1 MTIQE
6 TRTSSI
12 QTGNNGWISIHI
24 NDPEFSSTTRK
35 SRDASPKVED
45 KAVLPAAC
53 HVFEHA
59 QEMPTPLAERFP
71 RLTFLAIALTLL
83 ASALTAEF
91 DYLRGAGYYWP

>member
-1 MTIQE
+1 MPIQE
-6 TRTSSI
+6 TRGSSI

-24 NDPEFSSTTRK
+24 NDPEFSPSTQK
-35 SRDASPKVED
+35 SYDGSPQAEKH
-45 KAVLPAAC
+45 AVLPAAC

-59 QEMPTPLAERFP
+59 QKMPTPLAERFP